1 MTKGAMASADGRK
14 TAAEYRE
21 KAGEIRRRAE
31 VISNRAYRQQMLQI
45 AAVLER
51 WADRKDETVIRETTR
66 RAAARDGAG

>member
-31 VISNRAYRQQMLQI
+31 VISSRAYRQEMLEI
-45 AAVLER
+45 AVVLER
-51 WADRKDETVIRETTR
+51 WADRKDETV
-66 RAAARDGAG
+66 ARQTEKRPA